1 MRTRS
6 IMPADCAR
14 ACQQL
19 SLRLDSE
26 LSEFEIVLLEAH
38 LRRCDACRAFGEA
51 ITGLTDTLR
60 TGPVERP
67 TVSFQAP
74 RSRTR
79 VDALFTGALRV
90 GSAAAA
96 VAVVALGGLIA
107 LNSSPSGAPAAAE
120 LDRVRGVLSV
130 HERQLREMDGFTQAR
145 RAEVPRGLEAA
156 EPVALRVAKSSRRL
170 QGRR

>member
-19 SLRLDSE
+19 SLRMDSE

-38 LRRCDACRAFGEA
+38 LRSCDACRAFSDA
-51 ITGLTDTLR
+51 VTGLTNTLR
-60 TGPVERP
+60 TGPVEQP
-67 TVSFQAP
+67 SVSFQAP
-74 RSRTR
+74 RSRSR

-107 LNSSPSGAPAAAE
+107 LNSSGSGAPTPE
-120 LDRVRGVLSV
+120 LDRVRGVLEV
-130 HERQLREMDGFTQAR
+130 HERQLRELDGFTQVR

-156 EPVALRVAKSSRRL
+156 ESVALRDAKSSRRL

>member
-51 ITGLTDTLR
+51 ITGLADTLR

-107 LNSSPSGAPAAAE
+107 LNSSSSGVPTAE
-120 LDRVRGVLSV
+120 LDKVRGVLSV
-130 HERQLREMDGFTQAR
+130 HERQLRQLDGVALTR
-145 RAEVPRGLEAA
+145 RAEVPRGLAAA

>member
-51 ITGLTDTLR
+51 ITGLTNTLR
-60 TGPVERP
+60 AGPVERP

-74 RSRTR
+74 RGRTR
-79 VDALFTGALRV
+79 VHALFTGALRV

-96 VAVVALGGLIA
+96 IAVVALGGLIG
-107 LNSSPSGAPAAAE
+107 LNSSTSGVPAAE

-130 HERQLREMDGFTQAR
+130 HERQLRELDGFTHAR

>member
-1 MRTRS
+1 
-6 IMPADCAR
+6 MPADCAR

-19 SLRLDSE
+19 SLRMDSE

-51 ITGLTDTLR
+51 ITGLTATLR
-60 TGPVERP
+60 AGPVEQP
-67 TVSFQAP
+67 SVSFQAP

-96 VAVVALGGLIA
+96 IAVVALGGLIA
-107 LNSSPSGAPAAAE
+107 LNSPSSGVPAGE
-120 LDRVRGVLSV
+120 LNRVRGVLEV
-130 HERQLREMDGFTQAR
+130 HERQLRELDGFTQAGR
-145 RAEVPRGLEAA
+145 PEVPRGLAAA
-156 EPVALRVAKSSRRL
+156 EPATVALRVAKSSRRL

>member
-1 MRTRS
+1 
-6 IMPADCAR
+6 MPADCSR

-19 SLRLDSE
+19 SLRMDSE

-51 ITGLTDTLR
+51 LTGLTNTLR
-60 TGPVERP
+60 AGPVERP

-107 LNSSPSGAPAAAE
+107 LNSSTSAGPSTE
-120 LDRVRGVLSV
+120 LDRVRGVLEV
-130 HERQLREMDGFTQAR
+130 HERQLRKLDGFTQATR
-145 RAEVPRGLEAA
+145 PEVPRGLEAA

>member
-1 MRTRS
+1 M
-6 IMPADCAR
+6 
-14 ACQQL
+14 
-19 SLRLDSE
+19 DSE
-26 LSEFEIVLLEAH
+26 LSEFEIMLLEAH

-51 ITGLTDTLR
+51 ITGLTNTLR

-79 VDALFTGALRV
+79 VDALFAGALRV

-107 LNSSPSGAPAAAE
+107 LNSSTSGVPAGE

-130 HERQLREMDGFTQAR
+130 HERQLRELDGNTQAR

-156 EPVALRVAKSSRRL
+156 ESVALRVAKSSRRL

>member
-1 MRTRS
+1 M
-6 IMPADCAR
+6 
-14 ACQQL
+14 
-19 SLRLDSE
+19 DSE
-26 LSEFEIVLLEAH
+26 LSEFEVVLLEAH

-51 ITGLTDTLR
+51 ITGLTNTLR
-60 TGPVERP
+60 AGPVERP

-107 LNSSPSGAPAAAE
+107 LNSSTSGVPAGE
-120 LDRVRGVLSV
+120 LDRVRGVLEV
-130 HERQLREMDGFTQAR
+130 HERQLQKLDGFTQAT
-145 RAEVPRGLEAA
+145 RAEVPRGLAAA

>member
-1 MRTRS
+1 
-6 IMPADCAR
+6 MPADCAR

-19 SLRLDSE
+19 SLRMDSE
-26 LSEFEIVLLEAH
+26 LSEFEVVLLEAH

-51 ITGLTDTLR
+51 ITGLTNTLR
-60 TGPVERP
+60 AGPVERP

-107 LNSSPSGAPAAAE
+107 LNSSTSSVTGAE
-120 LDRVRGVLSV
+120 LNRVRGVLEV
-130 HERQLREMDGFTQAR
+130 HERQLQKLDGFTQGR
-145 RAEVPRGLEAA
+145 RADVPRGLAAA
-156 EPVALRVAKSSRRL
+156 ESVALRVAKSSRRL

>member
-1 MRTRS
+1 M
-6 IMPADCAR
+6 
-14 ACQQL
+14 
-19 SLRLDSE
+19 DSE

-51 ITGLTDTLR
+51 LTGLTNTLR
-60 TGPVERP
+60 AGPVERP

-107 LNSSPSGAPAAAE
+107 LNSSTSAGPSTE
-120 LDRVRGVLSV
+120 LDRVRGVLEV
-130 HERQLREMDGFTQAR
+130 HERQLRKLDGFTQATR
-145 RAEVPRGLEAA
+145 PEVPRGLEAA

>member
-19 SLRLDSE
+19 SLRMDSE
-26 LSEFEIVLLEAH
+26 LSEFEVVLLEAH

-51 ITGLTDTLR
+51 ITGLTNTLR
-60 TGPVERP
+60 AGLVERP
-67 TVSFQAP
+67 TVSFQPP

-107 LNSSPSGAPAAAE
+107 LNSSTSGVPAAE
-120 LDRVRGVLSV
+120 LDRVRGVLEV
-130 HERQLREMDGFTQAR
+130 HERQLQKLDGFTQAT